1 MKTLFAIAITLSA
14 FSASAHAERMPEVQG
29 ARYNAANQSIDVD
42 VTYGGGC
49 EEHKFKLDIGMCLES
64 FPVRCEAIVL
74 DVSEKPDFC
83 EALVSKTVSFK
94 LADYGLKDD
103 YYSGASISI
112 GAQGL
117 EERFTIQLPRQ

>member
-1 MKTLFAIAITLSA
+1 MKSLFVLALALVSTSA
-14 FSASAHAERMPEVQG
+14 FAFGSPLVNG

-64 FPVRCEAIVL
+64 FPVQCEAIVF

-94 LADYGLKDD
+94 LADYGLNDG
-103 YYSGASISI
+103 YYTGASISI
-112 GAQGL
+112 GAEGL
-117 EERFTIQLPRQ
+117 EERFTIRLPRQ